1 MTAARHQVAQRA
13 WHRRLPGH
21 PFVCAGNPLS
31 DADVVRQQRRD
42 LRGRD
47 GRSRGISARA
57 LASLNERGREVV
69 ELISVGL
76 TNRDIGNR
84 LFLAEKT
91 VKN

>member
-1 MTAARHQVAQRA
+1 
-13 WHRRLPGH
+13 
-21 PFVCAGNPLS
+21 
-31 DADVVRQQRRD
+31 
-42 LRGRD
+42 
-47 GRSRGISARA
+47 
-57 LASLNERGREVV
+57 V